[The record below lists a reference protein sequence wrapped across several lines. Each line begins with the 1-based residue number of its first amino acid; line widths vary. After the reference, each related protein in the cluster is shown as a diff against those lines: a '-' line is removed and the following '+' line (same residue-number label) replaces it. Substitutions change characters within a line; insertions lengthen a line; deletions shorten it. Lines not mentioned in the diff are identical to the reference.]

1 MKLMQIDD
9 GIWTGRRA
17 NVEAINNL
25 IRMHVCVCIFCRI
38 GASPV
43 GAGVG

>member
-25 IRMHVCVCIFCRI
+25 IRMHVCVCVSF
-38 GASPV
+38 
-43 GAGVG
+43 AGLVPRRLGPG